1 MRASILEPESRS
13 HYQVFDRAR
22 DQHLPWYRFRFH
34 TGPNMHGNPTYVV
47 AKQFAF
53 TGVQA
58 HPVHMFLNNDK
69 HQ

>member
-1 MRASILEPESRS
+1 
-13 HYQVFDRAR
+13 
-22 DQHLPWYRFRFH
+22 
-34 TGPNMHGNPTYVV
+34 MHGNPTYVV